1 MKGIIKM
8 KEKISDFLVQ
18 NLTFL
23 PPELLVMIVS
33 AMPILE
39 LRGGLPLAYLHYD
52 FTLAKSFILSVVGN
66 IIPVIP
72 ILLLFQPIS
81 KRLLQFN
88 WYRKLYDWLYN
99 RTMKKSNNI
108 EKYGAIGLMLFTAV
122 PFPTTGAYSAC
133 VAALL
138 FSIRFRYALISI
150 SLGVV
155 VAGILV
161 SLGLLSISI
170 F

>member
-1 MKGIIKM
+1 M
-8 KEKISDFLVQ
+8 KEKISDYLVQ

-23 PPELLVMIVS
+23 PPELIVLVVS

-52 FTLAKSFILSVVGN
+52 FSLAKSFILSVIGN
-66 IIPVIP
+66 ILPIIP
-72 ILLLFQPIS
+72 ILLLFQPVS
-81 KRLLQFN
+81 KWLLRFN
-88 WYRKLYDWLYN
+88 WYNKLYNWLHK
-99 RTMKKSNNI
+99 RTMRKSKDI
-108 EKYGAIGLMLFTAV
+108 EKYGALGLMLFTAV
-122 PFPTTGAYSAC
+122 PLPTTGAYSAC

-138 FSIRFRYALISI
+138 FSIRFHYAFFAI

-161 SLGLLSISI
+161 SLGLLSFSI

>member
-1 MKGIIKM
+1 M

-52 FTLAKSFILSVVGN
+52 FSLVKSFFLSVIGN
-66 IIPVIP
+66 ILPVIP
-72 ILLLFQPIS
+72 ILLLFQPVS
-81 KRLLQFN
+81 KWLLQFK
-88 WYRKLYDWLYN
+88 WYNKLYNWLYH
-99 RTMKKSNNI
+99 RTMKKSKDV
-108 EKYGAIGLMLFTAV
+108 ERYGAIGLMLFTAV

-133 VAALL
+133 IAALL
-138 FSIRFRYALISI
+138 FSIRFHYALISI

-155 VAGILV
+155 IAGILV